1 MDHNE
6 MGEGNSHQEKI
17 SDPEDGH
24 DPIKVNAKPYQIVML
39 CCFSAALG
47 VGYSAQSAYVTP
59 ILAQLGMPLRYLTF
73 VWCSSPIVGL
83 ITQPFI
89 GSMSDGCTS
98 KWGRRRPF
106 ILAFAIGI
114 LLGLLL
120 IGFGRDIGLA
130 ILPGKTSVAIAL
142 IIIGNGI
149 LDYGL
154 DTSQGPARAYLYD
167 VTPEGQEQR
176 AHRIC
181 TILMGL
187 ANAVGYCICAID
199 WDELFRR
206 QDGTTP
212 ITSVQFVF
220 LISGILSTIAFIV
233 CLFSVH
239 EIPLSKANKQK
250 QLKSQQDV
258 TDDKPSLQN
267 DHDQDVKVIT
277 ENGEKDNKEKSVS
290 CLRSVYN
297 GFFRLPKELLVL
309 VLINTLSWT
318 GYITFFVIYTDFIG
332 IEIYKGDPTAATN
345 TTEYALYT
353 VGVKTGSWALVGFA
367 IVTGVYALALDVI
380 ERYVSARILLLFGYG
395 GVGGLVILMSQIT
408 SLPLAVAI
416 GCSVGIN
423 FATMFSIPYALV
435 GEYHVYFKND
445 PRWKDRGFGVDSAI
459 LNSCFYV
466 AQLVVAF
473 SVGGIIE
480 AAGSRNA
487 AVLFGGVC
495 YVASGLM
502 SIGITSVPKTECEE
516 TESEPKSPKLQMLQ
530 KETSI

>member
-1 MDHNE
+1 MFSPENDH
-6 MGEGNSHQEKI
+6 H
-17 SDPEDGH
+17 
-24 DPIKVNAKPYQIVML
+24 PIKANAKPYQIVML
-39 CCFSAALG
+39 CSFSVAIG
-47 VGYSAQSAYVTP
+47 IGYSAQSAYVTP
-59 ILAQLGMPLRYLTF
+59 ILAELGMPVRYLTY
-73 VWCSSPIVGL
+73 VWSFSPIVGL

-98 KWGRRRPF
+98 RWGRRRPF
-106 ILAFAIGI
+106 ILAFAIGTLI
-114 LLGLLL
+114 GLLL
-120 IGFGRDIGLA
+120 LGFGKDIGLA

-142 IIIGNGI
+142 VLIGNGI
-149 LDYGL
+149 LDYSS
-154 DTSQGPARAYLYD
+154 DASQSPARAYLCD

-187 ANAVGYCICAID
+187 ANVVGFCICAID
-199 WDELFRR
+199 WDELFTRD
-206 QDGTTP
+206 DGTVP

-220 LISGILSTIAFIV
+220 LLSGILSTIAFIV
-233 CLFSVH
+233 CIFSVR
-239 EIPLSKANKQK
+239 EIPLSKVDKQK
-250 QLKSQQDV
+250 QIKREQDIADNRP
-258 TDDKPSLQN
+258 TAQDN
-267 DHDQDVKVIT
+267 DVKVIT
-277 ENGEKDNKEKSVS
+277 ENEENDCNEQPVS

-297 GFFRLPKELLVL
+297 GFVQLPKELLVL
-309 VLINTLSWT
+309 VIMNTLSWT
-318 GYITFFVIYTDFIG
+318 GFMTFILIYTDYIG
-332 IEIYKGDPTAATN
+332 IVIYNGDPTAAVN

-353 VGVKTGSWALVGFA
+353 AGVKTGSWALVGYA
-367 IVTGVYALALDVI
+367 AMTGVYALSLEII
-380 ERYVSARILLLFGYG
+380 ERYVS
-395 GVGGLVILMSQIT
+395 VGGLIILMSQIN
-408 SLPLAVAI
+408 SLPLAVTI
-416 GCSVGIN
+416 SCSLGIS

-435 GEYHVYFKND
+435 GEYHSFSSFTND
-445 PRWKDRGFGVDSAI
+445 TSYCNRLKDRGFGVDSAI